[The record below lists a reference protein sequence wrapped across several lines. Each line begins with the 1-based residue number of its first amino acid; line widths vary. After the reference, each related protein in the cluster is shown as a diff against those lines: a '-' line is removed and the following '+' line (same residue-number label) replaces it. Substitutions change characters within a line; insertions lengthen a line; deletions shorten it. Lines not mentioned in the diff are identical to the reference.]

1 MDIVVTLNEININN
15 TSIVLTCESLLLTC
29 IFPVLFEFLVTPVI
43 LTTLITRLGNN
54 TWKRQVVERLPKK
67 VYVKACQI
75 FVISQTLNRFCCCK
89 ECKELRILPFTP
101 HNSPPIKTIFISVF
115 LASPSSVACF
125 PSALHPST
133 SDFPQYYM
141 QIDFSRVAF

>member
-1 MDIVVTLNEININN
+1 MQQR
-15 TSIVLTCESLLLTC
+15 LLFYCKNCCTNAPQYYV
-29 IFPVLFEFLVTPVI
+29 IRTFPVLFEFMVSRVV
-43 LTTLITRLGNN
+43 LTILITGLGNN
-54 TWKRQVVERLPKK
+54 TSKRQVVERLSKQE
-67 VYVKACQI
+67 YVKACQI
-75 FVISQTLNRFCCCK
+75 FVISQNLNRFCCCK